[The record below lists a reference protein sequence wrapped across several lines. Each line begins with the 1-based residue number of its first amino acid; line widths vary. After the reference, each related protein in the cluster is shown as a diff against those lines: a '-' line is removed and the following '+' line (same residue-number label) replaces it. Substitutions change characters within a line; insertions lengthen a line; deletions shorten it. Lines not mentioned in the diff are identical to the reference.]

1 MKNIILFI
9 LAINILTACKNKK
22 ETNAQQL
29 EVSVVR
35 KSNEDSTA
43 INNENSPKQI
53 EKELIK
59 DCLPLL
65 IDDPKLEKEKVIFF
79 DSRKWG
85 GEYWVDKSKNELNKI
100 EALFPALTDKSVP
113 SPLAAYTV
121 SYLPKKYINQ
131 DGVVKQLDFKEPL
144 GQDEFYL
151 LYAYYLK
158 QKNGDSKYKVQRD
171 KLVDLYNAINEIY
184 VSWSQSLL
192 YYDHQGFRI
201 YACAEYSIFLL
212 DQYKEDFDSD
222 FIEQKKLYL
231 KSLKQYAQDQFK
243 GSKIYDGNR
252 IKENIAILE
261 KLITNYYYLE
271 QVRTFEIEYYRS
283 RTIYL

>member
-1 MKNIILFI
+1 MKNIALF
-9 LAINILTACKNKK
+9 LLVINILTACKNKK
-22 ETNAQQL
+22 EAIAPQH
-29 EVSVVR
+29 EVTVVK
-35 KSNEDSTA
+35 KSNEDSTL
-43 INNENSPKQI
+43 INNENSPKQT

-59 DCLPLL
+59 NWLPLL

-131 DGVVKQLDFKEPL
+131 DGIVKQLDFKEPF

-158 QKNGDSKYKVQRD
+158 QKNGDSKYKVERD
-171 KLVDLYNAINEIY
+171 KLVDLYDAINEIY
-184 VSWSQSLL
+184 VTWSQSLL

-222 FIEQKKLYL
+222 FKKQKNLYI
-231 KSLKQYAQDQFK
+231 KSLRQYSQDQFK
-243 GSKIYDGNR
+243 GSAIYDANR

-261 KLITNYYYLE
+261 KLIINYYYLE
-271 QVRTFEIEYYRS
+271 QVRTFEMEYYRS
-283 RTIYL
+283 YRQ

>member
-1 MKNIILFI
+1 MKNIALF
-9 LAINILTACKNKK
+9 LLVINILTACKNKK
-22 ETNAQQL
+22 EAIAPPD
-29 EVSVVR
+29 EVVVVK

-43 INNENSPKQI
+43 INNKNSPKRI

-59 DCLPLL
+59 GCLPLL

-121 SYLPKKYINQ
+121 SYSPKKYINQ

-222 FIEQKKLYL
+222 FKKQKNLYI
-231 KSLKQYAQDQFK
+231 KSLRQYSQDQFK
-243 GSKIYDGNR
+243 GSAIYDEEKIN
-252 IKENIAILE
+252 ENINILE

-271 QVRTFEIEYYRS
+271 QVRTFEMEYYRS
-283 RTIYL
+283 YRQ